1 MKKLNI
7 ASVEKQSSESG
18 AVKELISFLKDIQGK
33 IPKAIKELETDNY
46 GRGSSVTP
54 GLIGKL
60 IRTSQ
65 EDWYTGMFE

>member
-1 MKKLNI
+1 MKRLNI
-7 ASVEKQSSESG
+7 ANVNKQSDENSD
-18 AVKELISFLKDIQGK
+18 VRELIGFLKDIQGK

-46 GRGSSVTP
+46 GKGSSVTP